1 MSSPSPEHTEAAY
14 APGGLAYADTGLQL
28 ISEGLTE
35 VLGFGICVINIR
47 RGDELEIVAAVGD
60 AVGHSIDGETTPAE
74 MVGTRWP
81 VATLDELLAK
91 ADDWG
96 LFRFLPQER
105 HPHARITQ
113 GQWVPD
119 ITDFK
124 NDPRAWRPLDT
135 LLAVIRDDRG
145 ELVGLVSVDCPS
157 SGRRPGPASRRI
169 LEKYAHQARKAVLL
183 YAERERLA
191 RRAHAV
197 EVVRSFLRD
206 AGMGLTL
213 QEVLAGSQGPLL
225 HGLGADALYLE
236 AKTADGD
243 LVTHASDRLRHWRP
257 SARSVEAGRI
267 ETEELWAARTY
278 SVLNRHTVEADP
290 KRAKHVDEAIRFLD
304 SAEAESALIIPVG
317 ADQERL
323 GHFVLLRR
331 AGQPPW
337 TEAEGRLALEL
348 GQDLGR
354 FVLTSNM
361 YTHERD
367 LAERLR
373 TQDAANSRLIEA
385 VSRELHAP
393 VGALAT
399 GLAALKEEPPL
410 RPAWYQQAE
419 ALLARSDQLESI
431 VSSLLLYSR
440 VSDPSTE
447 PDFSYVDLEELITEV
462 SEERDE
468 EAAARGIS
476 GTLDTPGRPAYV
488 MGERSELR
496 AAILSMIDN
505 ALVYTYRGG
514 QLALTLQ
521 NNGAE
526 AAVSVIDSGVG
537 IPEDEQ
543 PHVWTEFYRGSSP
556 ALGGLKGAG
565 LGLTITKQVARRHH
579 GRVTLRSRPGVGTR
593 TSIVLPLAY
602 DAADQPM

>member
-35 VLGFGICVINIR
+35 VLGFGASVINIR

-60 AVGHSIDGETTPAE
+60 LVGESADGQTTPAE

-81 VATLDELLAK
+81 VSLLERYIAE
-91 ADDWG
+91 AEDWG
-96 LFRFLPQER
+96 LFKFLAQER
-105 HPHARITQ
+105 RSDKTIPA
-113 GQWVPD
+113 GQWIPD

-124 NDPRAWRPLDT
+124 NDPRAWRPWDELF
-135 LLAVIRDDRG
+135 AVICDDRG
-145 ELVGLVSVDCPS
+145 ELVGVVSVDCPG

-197 EVVRSFLRD
+197 EVARSFLRE

-213 QEVLAGSQGPLL
+213 QEVLAGSQDALM
-225 HGLGADALYLE
+225 HGLGADGLYLE

-243 LVTHASDRLRHWRP
+243 LVTHASESLAGWRP

-267 ETEELWAARTY
+267 ETEALWAARTY
-278 SVLNRHTVEADP
+278 SVLNRHTIEADP

-304 SAEAESALIIPVG
+304 SANAESALIIPVG

-323 GHFVLLRR
+323 GHFVLLRS

-385 VSRELHAP
+385 VSRELHGP

-399 GLAALKEEPPL
+399 GLAALKQEPPL

-447 PDFSYVDLEELITEV
+447 PEFGYVDLEELITEV

-476 GTLDTPGRPAYV
+476 GTLDTPGKPAYV

-505 ALVYTYRGG
+505 ALVYTHRGG

-602 DAADQPM
+602 DAADQLM